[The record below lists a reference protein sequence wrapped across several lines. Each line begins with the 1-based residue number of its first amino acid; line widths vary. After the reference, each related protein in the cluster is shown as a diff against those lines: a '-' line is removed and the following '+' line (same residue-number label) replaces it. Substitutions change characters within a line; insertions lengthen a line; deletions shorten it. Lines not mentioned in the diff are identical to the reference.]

1 MPIRFGT
8 DGWRGLIARDFTFDN
23 VELCAEGLSQYLKST
38 GLHDRGLVL
47 GYDTRFLSNE
57 FATTVAD
64 VVTKNGIQVF
74 MCDEP
79 TPTPVV
85 SYNIT
90 TKNAGGGVVI
100 TASHNPYQW
109 NGFKYKSQYGG
120 SASPE
125 IVESLEGYINS
136 ANIDR
141 SYVSKGLDGIKQ
153 TGLLDVIDAKQA
165 YIAHISNIVN
175 VDIIRN
181 AGLRVVVDSMYGAG
195 ARYLSDIISGGTT
208 EAQELH
214 SETNPNFPD
223 IDQPEPIS
231 QNLGS
236 LCRYISSSN
245 FDAGLALD
253 GDADRFG
260 LVDNKGNFITR
271 LEVFALLTLYL
282 LDVKGYR
289 GPIVKSITSTS
300 MIYRLAA
307 IYDVPVFETP
317 VGFKYV
323 GPKMIK
329 EQAII
334 GGEES
339 GGFGYKGHIPER
351 DGILSALLMV
361 EMMSIT
367 GKNPSELILDLRNR
381 VGEYSYKRVD
391 VTFSESDRSR
401 LLDNFNTLQPSH
413 IAGIKVSKV
422 DDLDGRRF
430 ILEDESWLI
439 VRFSG
444 TEPLLRIYSES
455 ENTDIV
461 NSLIN
466 NVRDMLGV

>member
-1 MPIRFGT
+1 M
-8 DGWRGLIARDFTFDN
+8 
-23 VELCAEGLSQYLKST
+23 
-38 GLHDRGLVL
+38 

-260 LVDNKGNFITR
+260 LVDNKGNFITP

-307 IYDVPVFETP
+307 IYD
-317 VGFKYV
+317 
-323 GPKMIK
+323 
-329 EQAII
+329 
-334 GGEES
+334 
-339 GGFGYKGHIPER
+339 
-351 DGILSALLMV
+351 L
-361 EMMSIT
+361 
-367 GKNPSELILDLRNR
+367 
-381 VGEYSYKRVD
+381 
-391 VTFSESDRSR
+391 
-401 LLDNFNTLQPSH
+401 
-413 IAGIKVSKV
+413 
-422 DDLDGRRF
+422 
-430 ILEDESWLI
+430 
-439 VRFSG
+439 
-444 TEPLLRIYSES
+444 
-455 ENTDIV
+455 
-461 NSLIN
+461 SLIHI
-466 NVRDMLGV
+466 